1 MDIIIDGYNVI
12 FKISELGYTTEK
24 CDIEILRNRLLTL
37 LEQYKEKRKHKLIV
51 VFDGQGAGNSSEL
64 RVAGIDVVFSR
75 QGLDADEE
83 IKRMVSGSET
93 PRHITVITSDRD
105 IEQYVKKLGCK
116 VVGPLSFYR
125 DIKKKVA
132 HLHAAGQDN
141 NRLKKEDVEEPN
153 SKYLGPSKSEAQ
165 YWLKVFSEEIG
176 KKTDD

>member
-1 MDIIIDGYNVI
+1 MDIIVDGYNVI

-24 CDIEILRNRLLTL
+24 CDIEILRNRFLTL

-51 VFDGQGAGNSSEL
+51 VFDGQGAGNSTET

-75 QGLDADEE
+75 QDLDADEE
-83 IKRMVSGSET
+83 IKRMVSDSEN

-105 IEQYVKKLGCK
+105 IEQYVRKYGCK
-116 VVGPLSFYR
+116 VVDPLAFYR

-132 HLHAAGQDN
+132 HIQAAGQEDS
-141 NRLKKEDVEEPN
+141 RFKKEEDEPI

-165 YWLKVFSEEIG
+165 YWLKVFSN
-176 KKTDD
+176 KTEKISDD

>member
-12 FKISELGYTTEK
+12 FKVSELGYTTEK
-24 CDIEILRNRLLTL
+24 CDIEVLRNRFLTL

-51 VFDGQGAGNSSEL
+51 VFDGQGTGNSSET

-75 QGLDADEE
+75 QDLDADEE
-83 IKRMVSGSET
+83 IKRMVNGSEN

-105 IEQYVKKLGCK
+105 IEQYVRKYGCK
-116 VVGPLSFYR
+116 VVEPLAFYR

-132 HLHAAGQDN
+132 HIQAAGNEDS
-141 NRLKKEDVEEPN
+141 RFKKEEDDEPI

-165 YWLKVFSEEIG
+165 YWLKVFSKETG
-176 KKTDD
+176 KRSDD

>member
-24 CDIEILRNRLLTL
+24 CDIEVLRNRLLTL

-51 VFDGQGAGNSSEL
+51 VFDGQGNGNSSGM
-64 RVAGIDVVFSR
+64 RAAGIDVVFSR

-83 IKRMVSGSET
+83 IKRMVSASVN

-105 IEQYVKKLGCK
+105 IEQYVKKYGSK
-116 VVGPLSFYR
+116 VVGPLAFYR

-132 HLHAAGQDN
+132 HLQVAGQEE
-141 NRLKKEDVEEPN
+141 RRFKKNEDDEPI
-153 SKYLGPSKSEAQ
+153 SKYLGPSRSEAQ
-165 YWLKVFSEEIG
+165 YWLRIFSEETG
-176 KKTDD
+176 KRTDD

>member
-1 MDIIIDGYNVI
+1 MDIIVDGYNVI
-12 FKISELGYTTEK
+12 FKISELGYRTEK

-51 VFDGQGAGNSSEL
+51 VFDGQGAGNSSET
-64 RVAGIDVVFSR
+64 RAAGIDVVFSR

-83 IKRMVSGSET
+83 IKRMVCGSEN

-105 IEQYVKKLGCK
+105 IEQYVKKYGSK
-116 VVGPLSFYR
+116 VVNPLAFYS

-132 HLHAAGQDN
+132 HMQTSGQEISHTQEGD
-141 NRLKKEDVEEPN
+141 DEPT

-165 YWLKVFSEEIG
+165 YWFNVFSNKIG
-176 KKTDD
+176 KQFDD

>member
-12 FKISELGYTTEK
+12 FKISELGYSTEK
-24 CDIEILRNRLLTL
+24 CDIEVLRNRFLTL

-51 VFDGQGAGNSSEL
+51 VFDGQGTGNSSGT

-75 QGLDADEE
+75 QDLDADEE
-83 IKRMVSGSET
+83 IKRMVSGSEN

-105 IEQYVKKLGCK
+105 IEQYVRKYGCK
-116 VVGPLSFYR
+116 VVEPLAFYR

-132 HLHAAGQDN
+132 HIQAGGQEDS
-141 NRLKKEDVEEPN
+141 RFKKEEDDEPI

-165 YWLKVFSEEIG
+165 YWLKVFSKETG
-176 KKTDD
+176 KSSDD